1 MLEKKTISEILRFG
15 VTGCVATL
23 VHYLV
28 YYVLMTF
35 INTSVAFT
43 IGYIVSFVLNYIMS
57 ARFTFR
63 KKTSARNGIGFCG
76 AHLINYFLQ
85 IVLLNIFIHLNVPE
99 RFAPLPV
106 YCISIPVNFLIDAYP
121 ALRKL
126 ASNLLS
132 FLPDLFSF
140 IPEPILIIA

>member
-1 MLEKKTISEILRFG
+1 LFFYWNKTFFVNTERETMLEKKTISEILRFG

-106 YCISIPVNFLIDAYP
+106 YCISIPVNFLIV
-121 ALRKL
+121 RFVFNRSHEK
-126 ASNLLS
+126 
-132 FLPDLFSF
+132 
-140 IPEPILIIA
+140 

>member
-1 MLEKKTISEILRFG
+1 MFFYWNKTFFVNTERETMLEKKTISEILRFG

-57 ARFTFR
+57 ARLPSER
-63 KKTSARNGIGFCG
+63 KRR
-76 AHLINYFLQ
+76 H
-85 IVLLNIFIHLNVPE
+85 VMV
-99 RFAPLPV
+99 
-106 YCISIPVNFLIDAYP
+106 
-121 ALRKL
+121 
-126 ASNLLS
+126 
-132 FLPDLFSF
+132 
-140 IPEPILIIA
+140 